1 MFSFVTGFVVFPII
15 GHLTHI
21 QGIPFD
27 ALTVGGPGL
36 AFVTYPA
43 ALSLMPGFSA
53 NIFCVIFFLTFFML
67 GIDSAFSMVEG
78 IIANL
83 QETRLLGSLSR
94 PTHLIGTCA
103 LGCLGSMLYAADI
116 GYYMLDLIDFYINNF
131 CLLVIVLLE
140 AYAVGWGH
148 DRKTMIKLV
157 GMKASVMFEIFVSG
171 GILCITFMLFLLW
184 EFTSGSVAYGIG
196 FGLIGITMVVG
207 ILLSIHFVAIY
218 VRNNGNEIGEMTHYE
233 TALFVLCLHQPNKV
247 TKILNRATTNGED
260 SGKNWTVGRAWSLL
274 VKFAVPA
281 SCTIL
286 LAFAARS
293 IGRQNG
299 YESYPIGFQL
309 IGTFVMLF
317 INSVI
322 PLAMIFPELS

>member
-196 FGLIGITMVVG
+196 FGFGGITMVIG
-207 ILLSIHFVAIY
+207 ILLSIYFGAIY
-218 VRNNGNEIGEMTHYE
+218 VRNNGTEIREMNHYQ
-233 TALFVLCLHQPNKV
+233 TTVYILCFHQPNNV
-247 TKILNRATTNGED
+247 GKILNGAIRNGED
-260 SGKNWTVGRAWSLL
+260 SQENWTVGHVWSLL
-274 VKFAVPA
+274 VKFVVPA
-281 SCTIL
+281 CCTIL
-286 LAFAARS
+286 LAFTARS

-299 YESYPIGFQL
+299 YEGYPVGFQL
-309 IGTFVMLF
+309 LEHLLCCL
-317 INSVI
+317 S
-322 PLAMIFPELS
+322 LA